1 MRVGINETIRRIV
14 EDSLAELNEQRSKDL
29 QLSFEENCVL
39 YGKGGKLDSL
49 GLVQFIVALEQRCES
64 QFGSRPNLAALS
76 EHSEK
81 GSPFSNINDLCIY
94 LTAMYN

>member
-39 YGKGGKLDSL
+39 YGKRGKLDSL
-49 GLVQFIVALEQRCES
+49 GLVQFIVALEQRCEFY
-64 QFGSRPNLAALS
+64 FGSRPNLADLS
-76 EHSEK
+76 EHSE
-81 GSPFSNINDLCIY
+81 GDSPFSNIDNLCVY
-94 LTAMYN
+94 LTAMYK